1 MRFRCSSQVGSTL
14 LLGLACLYSAPVPRT
29 RRQSTA
35 DAAGDLLTCVGQPD
49 PLYKHM
55 HGRKRIFP
63 LCSTFFF
70 DEQSQ
75 RNSLEH
81 TVLRSVRDRQEWQL
95 ACNGPHRSPSHP
107 FARRVVGVRQAVVCR
122 RYGPAYST
130 FTTVQGTQRR
140 FY

>member
-55 HGRKRIFP
+55 HELPARLVAADFSVV
-63 LCSTFFF
+63 LHFFF
-70 DEQSQ
+70 
-75 RNSLEH
+75 
-81 TVLRSVRDRQEWQL
+81 
-95 ACNGPHRSPSHP
+95 
-107 FARRVVGVRQAVVCR
+107 
-122 RYGPAYST
+122 
-130 FTTVQGTQRR
+130 
-140 FY
+140 